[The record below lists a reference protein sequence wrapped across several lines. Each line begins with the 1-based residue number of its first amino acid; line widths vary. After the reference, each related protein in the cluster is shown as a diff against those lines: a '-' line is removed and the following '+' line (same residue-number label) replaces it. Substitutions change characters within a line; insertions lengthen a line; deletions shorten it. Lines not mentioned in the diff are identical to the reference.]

1 MNKGTLYLLPTPI
14 SADYHELAL
23 PAGYLDIVNR
33 LEVFI
38 TENIRTTRRFLR
50 SIGFQKDFDTIP
62 YYLLNK
68 HTSAQEISTFLDLA
82 MKGAATGLF
91 SEAGMPCIADP
102 GAKIVK
108 MAHEKNVAVV
118 PVNGPSSIMLS
129 LAASGF
135 NGQNF
140 AFHGY
145 LPVQQTERNRSL
157 KALENAAI
165 KQDQTQIFIEAPY
178 RNNQMLSAITQACKP
193 ETLLCI
199 ASEINSRQEFIK
211 TWPVK
216 TWKEKKINLHKKN
229 TIFLLYK
236 ETAG

>member
-1 MNKGTLYLLPTPI
+1 MKKATLFLLPTPI
-14 SADYHELAL
+14 STDYPELVL
-23 PAGYLDIVNR
+23 PAGYLDIVNSI
-33 LEVFI
+33 EVLI

-50 SIGFQKDFDTIP
+50 SIGYQKDFDAIP
-62 YYLLNK
+62 YHLLNK
-68 HTSAQEISTFLDLA
+68 YTSTEEISSFLDQA
-82 MKGAATGLF
+82 MKGYATGLF

-108 MAHEKNVAVV
+108 MAHEKDLAVV
-118 PVNGPSSIMLS
+118 PVSGPSSIMLS

-135 NGQNF
+135 NGQQF

-145 LPVQQTERNRSL
+145 LPVQQSERTKRLKSL
-157 KALENAAI
+157 ESEAI
-165 KQDQTQIFIEAPY
+165 KRNQTQIFIEAPY
-178 RNNQMLSAITQACKP
+178 RNNQMISAITQSCKP

-229 TIFLLYK
+229 TVFLLYT

>member
-1 MNKGTLYLLPTPI
+1 MKKGTLYLLPTPI
-14 SADYHELAL
+14 STDYPDLAL
-23 PAGYLDIVNR
+23 PAGYLEIVNGVN
-33 LEVFI
+33 VFI

-50 SIGFQKDFDTIP
+50 SIGFQKDFDDIP

-68 HTSAQEISTFLDLA
+68 HTSAQELTTFLEPVH
-82 MKGAATGLF
+82 KGRDTGLF

-108 MAHEKNVAVV
+108 MAHEKNINVV
-118 PVNGPSSIMLS
+118 PVSGPSSIMLA

-145 LPVQQTERNRSL
+145 LPVQPTERNRSL
-157 KALENAAI
+157 KHLESNAI
-165 KQDQTQIFIEAPY
+165 KHDQTQIFIEAPY
-178 RNNQMLSAITQACKP
+178 RNNQILSAIKQSCQP
-193 ETLLCI
+193 ETLLCV
-199 ASEINSRQEFIK
+199 ASEINSKHEFIK
-211 TWPVK
+211 TLPIKSWQ
-216 TWKEKKINLHKKN
+216 KENINLHKKN
-229 TIFLLYK
+229 TVFLLYK

>member
-1 MNKGTLYLLPTPI
+1 MKKGTLFLLPTPI
-14 SADYHELAL
+14 STDYPELAL

-33 LEVFI
+33 VDVFI

-50 SIGFQKDFDTIP
+50 SIGYQKDFDAIP
-62 YYLLNK
+62 YHLLNK
-68 HTSAQEISTFLDLA
+68 HTSAQEINTFLDLA
-82 MKGAATGLF
+82 MKGTATGLF

-108 MAHEKNVAVV
+108 MAHEKDLDVV
-118 PVNGPSSIMLS
+118 PVNGPSSIMLA

-135 NGQNF
+135 NGQRF
-140 AFHGY
+140 IFHGY
-145 LPVQQTERNRSL
+145 LPVQQSERAKRLKSL
-157 KALENAAI
+157 ESEVI
-165 KQDQTQIFIEAPY
+165 KRDQTQIFIEAPY
-178 RNNQMLSAITQACKP
+178 RNNQMLSTIIQTCKP
-193 ETLLCI
+193 ETLLCV

-211 TWPVK
+211 TWPVQ

-229 TIFLLYK
+229 TIFLLYN